1 MNMYAAAMT
10 LPARLA
16 GSGGPRDLNAHARTG
31 SPRPM
36 EEARFEA
43 FYRRTA
49 GSLWSYLFRLT
60 GDEATADDLL
70 QKAFFR
76 FLRANPV
83 LATEEH
89 QRRWIFRTAT
99 NLALD
104 HFRETKRERSHAV
117 LTTVAE
123 ATPSTESRDALRH
136 DMMKTFA
143 ELKPRE
149 RALLWLAHVEEADHE
164 DIGDALGVKAKS
176 VKVLLFRARKR
187 LGELLSKKGLAP
199 EGRR

>member
-1 MNMYAAAMT
+1 MT
-10 LPARLA
+10 LPSALMAEAR
-16 GSGGPRDLNAHARTG
+16 ARTG

-36 EEARFEA
+36 DEARFEM
-43 FYRRTA
+43 FYRNTA
-49 GSLWSYLFRLT
+49 GSLWSYLYRMT
-60 GDEATADDLL
+60 GDEAVSDDLL

-76 FLRANPV
+76 FLRTNPV
-83 LATEEH
+83 LASEEH

-99 NLALD
+99 NLAMD
-104 HFRETKRERSHAV
+104 HFRETKRDR
-117 LTTVAE
+117 TRAE
-123 ATPSTESRDALRH
+123 LAAPPLSASAEPREALRH

-164 DIGDALGVKAKS
+164 DIGEALGVKAKS

-187 LGELLSKKGLAP
+187 LGELLAKKGLAP
-199 EGRR
+199 